1 MGTEMWA
8 ALSGVAVS
16 IVTAF
21 GTVRV
26 AKAGRATAEQEQR
39 ENFSTFTKA
48 LNEELARVKADLV
61 EQKEESARQRRQI
74 GDLDATVN
82 YLRRRVGVLVSYIR
96 KAGMEAPAPEEMSDR
111 VRTYLDHIDV

>member
-1 MGTEMWA
+1 MGTEIWT

-16 IVTAF
+16 GLTAF
-21 GTVRV
+21 GSVWV
-26 AKAGRATAEQEQR
+26 AKAGRRTAEQEQR

-48 LNEELARVKADLV
+48 LNEEIARVKADLV
-61 EQKEESARQRRQI
+61 EQKEESVRQRRQI

-96 KAGMEAPAPEEMSDR
+96 KAGMEAPAPEEMPDR